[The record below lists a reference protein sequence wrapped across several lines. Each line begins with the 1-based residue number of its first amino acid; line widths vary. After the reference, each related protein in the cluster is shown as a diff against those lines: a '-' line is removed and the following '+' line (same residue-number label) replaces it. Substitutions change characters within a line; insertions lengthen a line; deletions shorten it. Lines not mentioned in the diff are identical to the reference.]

1 MSEFILSIKEK
12 HLAFLENLNLKK
24 ILFFG
29 LMLTLIFNPTEIG
42 SIARLAMANAYLSV
56 SVFVAITLFVF
67 LYFEKSKTYSL
78 SNFFK
83 NNVNLQIPIAGLLG
97 AIPGCGGAIIVVTQ
111 YLQGNITFGC
121 LVAVLTSTMGDAA
134 FLILAKQP
142 TNALLIF
149 SICMIVG
156 IITGFLVNYIV
167 PNKRSSTNVTKMNLK
182 LGEIQNKYH
191 LSLYRFWLVIFIPGF
206 FLGILSQF
214 QINLVKILNFDIY
227 YFLGYSGALL
237 AMFIWVINPFSDKA
251 VSLDTSRNIQSKSI
265 DMTNF
270 VTVWVIIGFLVFDL
284 GIYFTGIDFK
294 NLFDVMLPL
303 TPLLAIFIGFVP
315 GCGPQILTATLYLNG
330 HIPFSAEIGNAISND
345 GDALFPAIAIC
356 PKDAILA
363 TIYSAVPAVIVA
375 YSYFFFLEN

>member
-1 MSEFILSIKEK
+1 MTEFILSIREK
-12 HLAFLENLNLKK
+12 HFAFLENLNLKK

-42 SIARLAMANAYLSV
+42 SITRLAMANAYLSV

-83 NNVNLQIPIAGLLG
+83 SNVNLQVPIAGFLG

-142 TNALLIF
+142 MNALLIF

-156 IITGFLVNYIV
+156 IISGFLVNYIM
-167 PNKRSSTNVTKMNLK
+167 PNKRASMNVTKINLK

-227 YFLGYSGALL
+227 YFLGCSGALL
-237 AMFIWVINPFSDKA
+237 AMFIWAINPFSDKA
-251 VSLDTSRNIQSKSI
+251 ISVDTSRNIQSKGI

-284 GIYFTGIDFK
+284 GIYFTGIDFEK
-294 NLFDVMLPL
+294 LFDLVLPL
-303 TPLLAIFIGFVP
+303 TPLVAIFIGFVP

-330 HIPFSAEIGNAISND
+330 YIPFSAEIGNAISND

-363 TIYSAVPAVIVA
+363 TIYSAVPALIVA
-375 YSYFFFLEN
+375 YSFFFFLEN

>member
-1 MSEFILSIKEK
+1 MFI
-12 HLAFLENLNLKK
+12 
-24 ILFFG
+24 
-29 LMLTLIFNPTEIG
+29 
-42 SIARLAMANAYLSV
+42 
-56 SVFVAITLFVF
+56 F
-67 LYFEKSKTYSL
+67 LYFDRSKTYSL

-83 NNVNLQIPIAGLLG
+83 NNVNLQIPIAGFLG

-156 IITGFLVNYIV
+156 IITGFLVNYII

-227 YFLGYSGALL
+227 YFLGCSGALL
-237 AMFIWVINPFSDKA
+237 AMFIWAINPFSDKA
-251 VSLDTSRNIQSKSI
+251 ISVDTSRNIQSKGI

-270 VTVWVIIGFLVFDL
+270 VTVWVIVGFLVFDI

-294 NLFDVMLPL
+294 KLFEVMLPL

-330 HIPFSAEIGNAISND
+330 YIPFSAEIGNAISND

-363 TIYSAVPAVIVA
+363 TIYSAVPALIVA

>member
-251 VSLDTSRNIQSKSI
+251 ISLDTSRNIQSKGI

-294 NLFDVMLPL
+294 KLFEVMLPL
-303 TPLLAIFIGFVP
+303 TPLVAIFIGFVP

-330 HIPFSAEIGNAISND
+330 YIPFSAEIGNAISND

-363 TIYSAVPAVIVA
+363 TIYSAVPALIVA

>member
-1 MSEFILSIKEK
+1 MTEFILSIKEK
-12 HLAFLENLNLKK
+12 HFSFLESLNLKK
-24 ILFFG
+24 ISFFG
-29 LMLTLIFNPTEIG
+29 LLLILIFNPTEIG

-78 SNFFK
+78 SKLFK
-83 NNVNLQIPIAGLLG
+83 NNVNLQIPIAGFLG

-142 TNALLIF
+142 MNALLIF

-156 IITGFLVNYIV
+156 IISGFLVNYIM
-167 PNKRSSTNVTKMNLK
+167 PNKRASMNVTKINLK

-191 LSLYRFWLVIFIPGF
+191 LSLYKFWLVIFIPGF

-227 YFLGYSGALL
+227 YFLGCSGALL
-237 AMFIWVINPFSDKA
+237 AMFIWAINPFSDKA
-251 VSLDTSRNIQSKSI
+251 ISVDTSRNIQSKGI

-270 VTVWVIIGFLVFDL
+270 VTVWVIVGFLVFDI

-294 NLFDVMLPL
+294 KIFEVMLPL
-303 TPLLAIFIGFVP
+303 TPLVAIFIGFVP

-330 HIPFSAEIGNAISND
+330 YIPFSAEIGNAISND

-375 YSYFFFLEN
+375 YSYYFFLEN

>member
-1 MSEFILSIKEK
+1 MTEFILSIKEK
-12 HLAFLENLNLKK
+12 HFSFLESLNLKK
-24 ILFFG
+24 ISFFG
-29 LMLTLIFNPTEIG
+29 LLLILIFNPTEIG

-78 SNFFK
+78 SKLFK
-83 NNVNLQIPIAGLLG
+83 NNVNLQIPIAGFLG

-142 TNALLIF
+142 MNALLIF

-156 IITGFLVNYIV
+156 IISGFLVNYIM
-167 PNKRSSTNVTKMNLK
+167 PNKRASMNVTKINLK

-191 LSLYRFWLVIFIPGF
+191 LSLYKFWLVIFIPGF

-227 YFLGYSGALL
+227 YFLGCSGALL
-237 AMFIWVINPFSDKA
+237 AIFIWAINPFSDKA
-251 VSLDTSRNIQSKSI
+251 ISVDTSRNIQSKGI

-270 VTVWVIIGFLVFDL
+270 VTVWVIVGFLVFDI

-294 NLFDVMLPL
+294 KIFEVMLPL
-303 TPLLAIFIGFVP
+303 TPLVAIFIGFVP

-330 HIPFSAEIGNAISND
+330 YIPFSAEIGNAISND

>member
-1 MSEFILSIKEK
+1 MTEFILSIKEK
-12 HLAFLENLNLKK
+12 HFSFLESLNLKK
-24 ILFFG
+24 ISFFG
-29 LMLTLIFNPTEIG
+29 LLLILIFNPTEIG
-42 SIARLAMANAYLSV
+42 SITRLAMANAYLSV

-83 NNVNLQIPIAGLLG
+83 NNVNLQIPIAGFLG

-156 IITGFLVNYIV
+156 IISGFVVNYIM
-167 PNKRSSTNVTKMNLK
+167 PNKRASMNVTKINLK

-227 YFLGYSGALL
+227 YFLGCSGALL
-237 AMFIWVINPFSDKA
+237 AMFIWAINPFSDKA
-251 VSLDTSRNIQSKSI
+251 ISVDTSRNIQSKGI

-270 VTVWVIIGFLVFDL
+270 VTVWVIVGFLVFDI

-294 NLFDVMLPL
+294 KLFDVMLPL
-303 TPLLAIFIGFVP
+303 TPLLAIFVGFVP

-330 HIPFSAEIGNAISND
+330 YIPFSAEIGNAISND

>member
-1 MSEFILSIKEK
+1 MTEFILSIKEK
-12 HLAFLENLNLKK
+12 HFAFLENLSLKK

-42 SIARLAMANAYLSV
+42 SITRLAMANAYLSV

-78 SNFFK
+78 SNLFK
-83 NNVNLQIPIAGLLG
+83 NNVNLQIPIAGFLG

-142 TNALLIF
+142 MNALLIF

-156 IITGFLVNYIV
+156 IISGFLVNYIM
-167 PNKRSSTNVTKMNLK
+167 PNKRASMNVTKINLK

-237 AMFIWVINPFSDKA
+237 AMFIWAINPFSDKA
-251 VSLDTSRNIQSKSI
+251 ISLDTSRNIQSKGI

-270 VTVWVIIGFLVFDL
+270 VTVWVIVGFLVFDL

-294 NLFDVMLPL
+294 KLFEVMLPL
-303 TPLLAIFIGFVP
+303 TPLVAIFIGFVP

-330 HIPFSAEIGNAISND
+330 YIPFSAEIGNAISND

-363 TIYSAVPAVIVA
+363 TIYSAVPALIVA
-375 YSYFFFLEN
+375 YSCFFFLEN

>member
-1 MSEFILSIKEK
+1 MTEFILSIKEK
-12 HLAFLENLNLKK
+12 HFSFLESLNLKK
-24 ILFFG
+24 ISFFG
-29 LMLTLIFNPTEIG
+29 LLLILIFNPTEIG

-78 SNFFK
+78 SKLFK
-83 NNVNLQIPIAGLLG
+83 NNVNLQIPIAGFLG

-142 TNALLIF
+142 MNALLIF

-156 IITGFLVNYIV
+156 IISGFLVNYIM
-167 PNKRSSTNVTKMNLK
+167 PNKRASMNVTKINLK

-191 LSLYRFWLVIFIPGF
+191 LSLYKFWLVIFIPGF

-227 YFLGYSGALL
+227 YFLGCSGALL
-237 AMFIWVINPFSDKA
+237 AMFIWAINPFSDKA
-251 VSLDTSRNIQSKSI
+251 ISVDTSRNIQSKGI

-270 VTVWVIIGFLVFDL
+270 VTVWVIVGFLVFDI

-294 NLFDVMLPL
+294 KIFEVMLPL
-303 TPLLAIFIGFVP
+303 TPLVAIFIGFVP

-330 HIPFSAEIGNAISND
+330 YIPFSAEIGNAISND

>member
-1 MSEFILSIKEK
+1 MTELILSIKEK
-12 HLAFLENLNLKK
+12 HFAFLEKLNLKK
-24 ILFFG
+24 ISFFC
-29 LMLTLIFNPTEIG
+29 LILALIFNPTEIG
-42 SIARLAMANAYLSV
+42 SITRLAMANAYLSV

-67 LYFEKSKTYSL
+67 LYFERSKTYSL

-83 NNVNLQIPIAGLLG
+83 NNVNLQIPISALLG

-134 FLILAKQP
+134 FLILAKEP
-142 TNALLIF
+142 MSALLIF

-156 IITGFLVNYIV
+156 IISGFLVNYIM
-167 PNKRSSTNVTKMNLK
+167 PNKRASMNVTKINLK

-237 AMFIWVINPFSDKA
+237 AMFIWAINPFSDKA
-251 VSLDTSRNIQSKSI
+251 ISLDTSRNIQSKGI

-270 VTVWVIIGFLVFDL
+270 VTVWVIVGFLVFDI

-294 NLFDVMLPL
+294 KLFEVMLPL

-330 HIPFSAEIGNAISND
+330 YIPFSAEIGNAISND

-363 TIYSAVPAVIVA
+363 TIYSAVPALIVA

>member
-1 MSEFILSIKEK
+1 MTEFILSIKEK
-12 HLAFLENLNLKK
+12 HFSFLESLNLKK
-24 ILFFG
+24 ISFFG
-29 LMLTLIFNPTEIG
+29 LLLILIFNPTEIG

-83 NNVNLQIPIAGLLG
+83 NNVNLQIPIAGFLG

-142 TNALLIF
+142 INALLIF

-156 IITGFLVNYIV
+156 IITGFVVNYII
-167 PNKRSSTNVTKMNLK
+167 PNKRASIDATKINLK

-191 LSLYRFWLVIFIPGF
+191 LSLYRFWLLIFIPGF

-237 AMFIWVINPFSDKA
+237 AMFIWAINPFSDKA
-251 VSLDTSRNIQSKSI
+251 ISLDTSRNIQSKGI

-294 NLFDVMLPL
+294 KLFEVMLPL
-303 TPLLAIFIGFVP
+303 TPLLAIFIGFIP

-330 HIPFSAEIGNAISND
+330 YIPFSAEIGNAISND

-363 TIYSAVPAVIVA
+363 TIYSAVPALIVA
-375 YSYFFFLEN
+375 YSCFFFLEN

>member
-1 MSEFILSIKEK
+1 MTEFILSIKEK
-12 HLAFLENLNLKK
+12 HFSFLESLNLKK
-24 ILFFG
+24 ISFFG
-29 LMLTLIFNPTEIG
+29 LLLILIFNPTEIG

-83 NNVNLQIPIAGLLG
+83 NNVNLQIPIAGFLG

-156 IITGFLVNYIV
+156 VVSGFLINYIM
-167 PNKRSSTNVTKMNLK
+167 PNKYTTMNISKVDLK

-191 LSLYRFWLVIFIPGF
+191 LSLYKFWLVIFIPGF

-227 YFLGYSGALL
+227 YFLGCSGALL
-237 AMFIWVINPFSDKA
+237 AMFIWAINPFADKA
-251 VSLDTSRNIQSKSI
+251 ISVDTSRNIQSKGI

-294 NLFDVMLPL
+294 KLFEVMLPL
-303 TPLLAIFIGFVP
+303 TPLLAIFIGFIP

-330 HIPFSAEIGNAISND
+330 YIPFSAEIGNAISND

>member
-1 MSEFILSIKEK
+1 MTEFILSIKEK
-12 HLAFLENLNLKK
+12 HFAFLENLNLKK

-42 SIARLAMANAYLSV
+42 SITRLAMANAYLSV

-78 SNFFK
+78 SKLFK
-83 NNVNLQIPIAGLLG
+83 NNVNLQIPIAGFLG

-156 IITGFLVNYIV
+156 IITGFLVNYII
-167 PNKRSSTNVTKMNLK
+167 PNKRASIDVTKINLK

-227 YFLGYSGALL
+227 YFLGCSGALL
-237 AMFIWVINPFSDKA
+237 AMFIWAINPFSDKA
-251 VSLDTSRNIQSKSI
+251 ISVDTSRNIQSKGI

-294 NLFDVMLPL
+294 KLFEVMLPL

-330 HIPFSAEIGNAISND
+330 YIPFSAEIGNAISND

>member
-1 MSEFILSIKEK
+1 MTEFILSIKEK
-12 HLAFLENLNLKK
+12 HFSFLESLNLKK
-24 ILFFG
+24 ISFFG
-29 LMLTLIFNPTEIG
+29 LLLILIFNPTEIG
-42 SIARLAMANAYLSV
+42 SITRLAMANAYLSV

-78 SNFFK
+78 SKLFK
-83 NNVNLQIPIAGLLG
+83 NNVNLQIPIAGFLG

-142 TNALLIF
+142 INALLIF

-156 IITGFLVNYIV
+156 IISGFLVNYIM
-167 PNKRSSTNVTKMNLK
+167 PNKRASMNVTKINLK

-191 LSLYRFWLVIFIPGF
+191 LSLYKFWLVIFIPGF

-237 AMFIWVINPFSDKA
+237 AMFIWAINPFSDKA
-251 VSLDTSRNIQSKSI
+251 ISLDTSRNIQSKGI

-294 NLFDVMLPL
+294 KLFEVMLPL
-303 TPLLAIFIGFVP
+303 TPLLAIFIGFIP

-330 HIPFSAEIGNAISND
+330 YIPFSAEIGNAISND

-363 TIYSAVPAVIVA
+363 TIYSAVPALIVA
-375 YSYFFFLEN
+375 YSCFFFLEN

>member
-1 MSEFILSIKEK
+1 MTEFILSIKEK
-12 HLAFLENLNLKK
+12 HFAFLENLNLKK

-42 SIARLAMANAYLSV
+42 SITRLAMANAYLSV

-83 NNVNLQIPIAGLLG
+83 NNVNLQIPIAGFLG

-156 IITGFLVNYIV
+156 IISGFLVNYIM
-167 PNKRSSTNVTKMNLK
+167 PNKRASMNVTKINLK

-237 AMFIWVINPFSDKA
+237 AMFIWAINPFSDKA
-251 VSLDTSRNIQSKSI
+251 ISLDTSRNIQSKGI

-270 VTVWVIIGFLVFDL
+270 VTVWVIVGFLVFDI

-294 NLFDVMLPL
+294 KLFEVMLPL
-303 TPLLAIFIGFVP
+303 TPLVAIFIGFVP

-330 HIPFSAEIGNAISND
+330 YIPFSAEIGNAISND

-363 TIYSAVPAVIVA
+363 TIYSAVPALIVA

>member
-1 MSEFILSIKEK
+1 MTEFILSIKEK
-12 HLAFLENLNLKK
+12 HFSFLESLNLKK
-24 ILFFG
+24 ISFFG
-29 LMLTLIFNPTEIG
+29 LLLILIFNPTEIG

-78 SNFFK
+78 SKLFK
-83 NNVNLQIPIAGLLG
+83 NNVNLQIPIAGFLG

-156 IITGFLVNYIV
+156 IITGFLVNYII
-167 PNKRSSTNVTKMNLK
+167 PNKRASINVTKINLK

-237 AMFIWVINPFSDKA
+237 AMFIWAINPFSDKA
-251 VSLDTSRNIQSKSI
+251 ISVDTSRNIQSKGI

-270 VTVWVIIGFLVFDL
+270 VTVWVIVGFLVFDI

-294 NLFDVMLPL
+294 KIFEVMLPL
-303 TPLLAIFIGFVP
+303 TPLVAIFIGFVP

-330 HIPFSAEIGNAISND
+330 YIPFSAEIGNAISND

>member
-1 MSEFILSIKEK
+1 MTEFILSIKEK
-12 HLAFLENLNLKK
+12 HFSFLESLNLKK
-24 ILFFG
+24 ISFFG
-29 LMLTLIFNPTEIG
+29 LLLILIFNPTEIG

-78 SNFFK
+78 SKLFK
-83 NNVNLQIPIAGLLG
+83 NNVNLQIPIAGFLG

-156 IITGFLVNYIV
+156 IISGFLVNYIM
-167 PNKRSSTNVTKMNLK
+167 PNKRASMNVTKINLK

-191 LSLYRFWLVIFIPGF
+191 LSLYKFWLVIFIPGF

-227 YFLGYSGALL
+227 YFLGCSGALL
-237 AMFIWVINPFSDKA
+237 AMFIWAINPFSDKA
-251 VSLDTSRNIQSKSI
+251 ISVDTSRNIQSKGI

-294 NLFDVMLPL
+294 KLFEVMLPL
-303 TPLLAIFIGFVP
+303 TPLVAIFIGFVP

-330 HIPFSAEIGNAISND
+330 YIPFSAEIGNAISND

-356 PKDAILA
+356 PREAILA
-363 TIYSAVPAVIVA
+363 TVYSAIPAIIVA
-375 YSYFFFLEN
+375 YSYFFLFEN

>member
-1 MSEFILSIKEK
+1 MTEFILSIKEK
-12 HLAFLENLNLKK
+12 HFVFLENLSLKK

-42 SIARLAMANAYLSV
+42 SITRLAMANAYLSV

-156 IITGFLVNYIV
+156 IISGFLVNYIM
-167 PNKRSSTNVTKMNLK
+167 PNKRASIDATKNNLK

-191 LSLYRFWLVIFIPGF
+191 ISLYRFWLVIFIPGF

-237 AMFIWVINPFSDKA
+237 AMFIWAINPFSDK
-251 VSLDTSRNIQSKSI
+251 VISLDTSRNIQSKGI

-270 VTVWVIIGFLVFDL
+270 VTVWVIVGFLVFDL

-294 NLFDVMLPL
+294 KLFEVMLPL

-330 HIPFSAEIGNAISND
+330 YIPFSAEIGNAISND

-363 TIYSAVPAVIVA
+363 TIYSAVPALIVA

>member
-1 MSEFILSIKEK
+1 MTEFILSIKEK
-12 HLAFLENLNLKK
+12 HFAFLENLNLKK

-29 LMLTLIFNPTEIG
+29 LMLILIFNPTEIG
-42 SIARLAMANAYLSV
+42 SITRLAMANAYLSV

-83 NNVNLQIPIAGLLG
+83 NNVNLQIPIAGFLG

-156 IITGFLVNYIV
+156 IISGFLVNYIM
-167 PNKRSSTNVTKMNLK
+167 PNKRASMNVTKINLK

-227 YFLGYSGALL
+227 YFLGCSGALL
-237 AMFIWVINPFSDKA
+237 AMFIWAINPFSDKA
-251 VSLDTSRNIQSKSI
+251 ISVDTSRNIQSKGI

-270 VTVWVIIGFLVFDL
+270 VTVWVIVGFLVFDI

-294 NLFDVMLPL
+294 KIFEVMLPL
-303 TPLLAIFIGFVP
+303 TPLVAIFIGFVP

-330 HIPFSAEIGNAISND
+330 YIPFSAEIGNAISND

-363 TIYSAVPAVIVA
+363 TIYSAVPALIVA

>member
-1 MSEFILSIKEK
+1 MTEFILSIKEK
-12 HLAFLENLNLKK
+12 HFSFLESLNLKK
-24 ILFFG
+24 ISFFG
-29 LMLTLIFNPTEIG
+29 LLLILIFNPTEIG
-42 SIARLAMANAYLSV
+42 SITRLAMANAYLSV

-78 SNFFK
+78 SNLFK
-83 NNVNLQIPIAGLLG
+83 NNVNLQVPIASFLG

-142 TNALLIF
+142 MNALLIF

-156 IITGFLVNYIV
+156 IISGFLVNYIM
-167 PNKRSSTNVTKMNLK
+167 PNKRASMNVTKINLK

-191 LSLYRFWLVIFIPGF
+191 LSLYKFWLVIFIPGF

-227 YFLGYSGALL
+227 YFLGCSGALL
-237 AMFIWVINPFSDKA
+237 AMFIWAINPFSDKA
-251 VSLDTSRNIQSKSI
+251 ISVDTSRNIQSKGI

-270 VTVWVIIGFLVFDL
+270 VTVWVIVGFLVFDI

-294 NLFDVMLPL
+294 KIFEVMLPL
-303 TPLLAIFIGFVP
+303 TPLVAIFIGFVP

-330 HIPFSAEIGNAISND
+330 YIPFSAEIGNAISND

-375 YSYFFFLEN
+375 YSYYFFLEN

>member
-1 MSEFILSIKEK
+1 MTEFILSIKEK
-12 HLAFLENLNLKK
+12 HFAFLKNLNLKK
-24 ILFFG
+24 FLFFG
-29 LMLTLIFNPTEIG
+29 LMLTLIFNPSEIG
-42 SIARLAMANAYLSV
+42 SITRLAMANAYLSV

-156 IITGFLVNYIV
+156 IITGFIVNYII
-167 PNKRSSTNVTKMNLK
+167 PNKCSSIDVTKINLK

-237 AMFIWVINPFSDKA
+237 AMFIWAINPFSDKA
-251 VSLDTSRNIQSKSI
+251 ISLDTSRNIQSKGI

-294 NLFDVMLPL
+294 KLFDVMLPL

-330 HIPFSAEIGNAISND
+330 YIPFSAEIGNAISND

-363 TIYSAVPAVIVA
+363 TIYSAVPALIVA
-375 YSYFFFLEN
+375 YSFFFFLEN

>member
-1 MSEFILSIKEK
+1 MTEFILSIKEK
-12 HLAFLENLNLKK
+12 HFAFLVNLNLKK

-42 SIARLAMANAYLSV
+42 SITRLAMANAYLSV

-83 NNVNLQIPIAGLLG
+83 NNVNLQIPIAGFLG

-156 IITGFLVNYIV
+156 IITGFLVNYIM
-167 PNKRSSTNVTKMNLK
+167 PNKRASIDATKINLK

-237 AMFIWVINPFSDKA
+237 AMFIWAINPFSDKA
-251 VSLDTSRNIQSKSI
+251 ISLDTSRNIQSKGI

-294 NLFDVMLPL
+294 KLFEVMLPL
-303 TPLLAIFIGFVP
+303 TPLVAIFIGFVP

-330 HIPFSAEIGNAISND
+330 YIPFSAEIGNAISND

-363 TIYSAVPAVIVA
+363 TIYSAVPALIVA

>member
-1 MSEFILSIKEK
+1 MTEFILSIKEK
-12 HLAFLENLNLKK
+12 HFAFLEKLNFKK
-24 ILFFG
+24 ISFFVFI
-29 LMLTLIFNPTEIG
+29 LILTFNPFEIG
-42 SIARLAMANAYLSV
+42 SISRLAMANAYLSV
-56 SVFVAITLFVF
+56 SVFVGITLFIF
-67 LYFEKSKTYSL
+67 LYFERSKTYSL
-78 SNFFK
+78 SKFFK
-83 NNVNLQIPIAGLLG
+83 NNVNLQIPISALLG

-156 IITGFLVNYIV
+156 IITGFVVNYII
-167 PNKRSSTNVTKMNLK
+167 PNKRASIDATKINLK

-191 LSLYRFWLVIFIPGF
+191 LFLYKFWLAIFVPGF
-206 FLGILSQF
+206 LLGILGQF
-214 QINLVKILNFDIY
+214 QINLGKVLNFDIN
-227 YFLGYSGALL
+227 YFLGFSATLL
-237 AMFIWVINPFSDKA
+237 AMFIWSINPFSDRA
-251 VSLDTSRNIQSKSI
+251 ISLDTSRNIQFKCI

-294 NLFDVMLPL
+294 KLFEVMLPL
-303 TPLLAIFIGFVP
+303 TPLLAIFIGFIP

-330 HIPFSAEIGNAISND
+330 YIPFSAEIGNAISND

-363 TIYSAVPAVIVA
+363 TIYSAVPALIVA
-375 YSYFFFLEN
+375 YSCFFFLEN